1 MIAIGELLIDFGVIN
16 QEILGKALDIQKQKG
31 GLLGEVL
38 VEMGCAKE
46 EDIAQALSVQRGFPY
61 LPLTN
66 YEISPEVAKIIPLKV
81 CRQHLLIPVD
91 KIGKNM
97 TLAMANP
104 LNDKAIDEI
113 KGISG
118 CSVQAFV
125 STASDIKKAI
135 EKYYK

>member
-1 MIAIGELLIDFGVIN
+1 MVAIGELLVDFGIIS
-16 QEILGKALDIQKQKG
+16 QEVLNKALEIQKQKG

-46 EDIAQALSVQRGFPY
+46 EDIAQTLSVQRGFPY
-61 LPLTN
+61 LPN
-66 YEISPEVAKIIPLKV
+66 YEISPEVAKIVPLKV

-104 LNDKAIDEI
+104 LNDKAIAEI
-113 KGISG
+113 SVISG

-125 STASDIKKAI
+125 STATDIKKAL